1 MTLPVTALT
10 AAICALLMIFLIF
23 KVIGQRL
30 RTETSFGTGSDPKM
44 DMVRGC
50 HSNLVENAPIAI
62 LLLALLEM
70 TNAHHW
76 TLTGLAALFLIGR
89 MIHIYGMYQHFA
101 DKTVRFRQLGVTCST
116 LSILAMALWVIYL
129 FVTVNLLN

>member
-10 AAICALLMIFLIF
+10 AAICALLMIFLLF
-23 KVIGQRL
+23 KVVGQRL
-30 RTETSFGTGSDPKM
+30 RTETGFGAGSDPKM

-70 TNAHHW
+70 TDAHHW
-76 TLTGLAALFLIGR
+76 TLTGLAGLFLVAR
-89 MIHIYGMYQHFA
+89 VIHIYGMYQHFA
-101 DKTVRFRQLGVTCST
+101 DKTIKFRQLGVMGST

-129 FVTVNLLN
+129 FVTVNLFN

>member
-10 AAICALLMIFLIF
+10 AALCALLMLFLIF
-23 KVIGQRL
+23 KVVGQRL
-30 RTETSFGTGSDPKM
+30 RTETGFGAGNDPKL

-50 HSNLVENAPIAI
+50 HSNLIENAPIAI

-76 TLTGLAALFLIGR
+76 GLTGLAGLFLISR
-89 MIHIYGMYQHFA
+89 VIHIYGMHQHFA
-101 DKTVRFRQLGVTCST
+101 DKTIRLRQLGVVGSA
-116 LSILAMALWVIYL
+116 LSILALALWVLYL
-129 FVTVNLLN
+129 FITVNLVN